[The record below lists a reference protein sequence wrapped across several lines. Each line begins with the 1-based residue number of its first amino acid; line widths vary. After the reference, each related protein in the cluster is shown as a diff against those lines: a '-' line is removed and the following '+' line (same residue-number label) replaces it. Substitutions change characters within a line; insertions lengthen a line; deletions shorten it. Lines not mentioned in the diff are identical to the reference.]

1 MPETVWCVF
10 QKLPGDS
17 CPTLSAICGS
27 ERAAQAMVEMNQRE
41 QREMGEAEGEWTFS
55 RWSVFDQEVGQLES
69 ADQISHV
76 LGPMRGAIAIPP
88 DEMEEQSRED
98 SRSELP

>member
-1 MPETVWCVF
+1 MAETVWCVF
-10 QKLPGDS
+10 QKLPGDH

-41 QREMGEAEGEWTFS
+41 QQEMSEAEGEWTFS
-55 RWSVFDQEVGQLES
+55 RWSVLDHEVQSLES

-88 DEMEEQSRED
+88 EED
-98 SRSELP
+98 